1 MLVAKLI
8 ELNEQYVTFKS
19 EKKNINE
26 DTKVIKKQVKVMNA

>member
-19 EKKNINE
+19 EKKSINE